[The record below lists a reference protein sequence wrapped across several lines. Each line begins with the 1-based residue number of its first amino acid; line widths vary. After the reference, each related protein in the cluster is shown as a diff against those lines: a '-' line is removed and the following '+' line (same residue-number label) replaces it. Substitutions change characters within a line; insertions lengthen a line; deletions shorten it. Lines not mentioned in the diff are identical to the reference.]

1 VSLSAGDELHLR
13 IDKPAAGGWMIAR
26 ENGQVVLV
34 SGAIPGETVVA
45 RVERSGKGVVFAR
58 VVAVAEASA
67 DRREP
72 FADPLCGGCLYAHV
86 AYPRQLEI
94 KGQVIADALSRIGR
108 VPMAAPVSVAA
119 SRPDGYRMRA
129 RLHVRGRRIGFFREG
144 THEICDARATRQL
157 LPDTCDA
164 LDRVAATL
172 PASGGLDVREIEVS
186 ENIAADQR
194 ALHLSAASPAGSAPI
209 AAIAEV
215 QGVTGFTL
223 GTRLPSG
230 DPHVVDTLPVDGHQL
245 ALRRHVQSFF
255 QGNRFLLG
263 SLVARVVQHV
273 PPRAEVVDW
282 YAGVG
287 LFSVAVAAARD
298 ARVQAVEGDR
308 AAGRDLVFNAR
319 EYGGAVEAI
328 AKPVESFVPGS
339 GRRVDV
345 LIVDPPRTG
354 MSPEALDRAR
364 ALGAG
369 VIIYVSCDVATL
381 ARDVR
386 RLIDDGYRLAAVDA
400 FDLFPNTPHVE
411 TVVKLELDP
420 RHRLVDASRKPSN
433 SGRNS
438 PVRQKFSGCH

>member
-1 VSLSAGDELHLR
+1 LVCRDFVFWYRHLYYAAVSLSVGDELRLR

-26 ENGQVVLV
+26 ENGQVLLV

-45 RVERSGKGVVFAR
+45 RVERSGKGAVFAR
-58 VVAVAEASA
+58 VVTVVDASA
-67 DRREP
+67 DRRDP

-108 VPMAAPVSVAA
+108 VPMAAPVAVAA
-119 SRPDGYRMRA
+119 SPPEGYRMRA

-144 THEICDARATRQL
+144 THEICEPRATRQL
-157 LPDTCDA
+157 LPETCDV

-172 PASGGLDVREIEVS
+172 PAAGGLDVREIEVS
-186 ENIAADQR
+186 ENITADQR
-194 ALHLSAASPAGSAPI
+194 ALNLSAASPAASGPIGPI
-209 AAIAEV
+209 ADV
-215 QGVTGFTL
+215 QGVSGVTL
-223 GTRLPSG
+223 GTRLLAG
-230 DPHVVDTLPVDGHQL
+230 DPHVVDTLAVDGHQL

-273 PPRAEVVDW
+273 PPQAEVVDW

-287 LFSVAVAAARD
+287 LFSVAAAAARN
-298 ARVQAVEGDR
+298 ARVQAVEDDG
-308 AAGRDLVFNAR
+308 AAARDLVFNASG
-319 EYGGAVEAI
+319 YGGAVEAI
-328 AKPVESFVPGS
+328 AKPVESFVRAS

-354 MSPEALDRAR
+354 LSREALDRAR
-364 ALGAG
+364 ALDAETI
-369 VIIYVSCDVATL
+369 VYVSCDVATL

-386 RLIDDGYRLAAVDA
+386 RFIDAGYTLAAVDA

-411 TVVKLELDP
+411 TVVRLE
-420 RHRLVDASRKPSN
+420 
-433 SGRNS
+433 RNH
-438 PVRQKFSGCH
+438 PYP